1 MQINVGHL
9 NENGVFDGNYST
21 FALAGR
27 VRAMVRTLSLALRS
41 DRPTRACH
49 GQGRGRQAVGV
60 SRHLMMLT
68 GYRAPL
74 QGTGDSALDTLWKKK
89 AEQVGQQQ

>member
-27 VRAMVRTLSLALRS
+27 VRAMVRTVLGAAAAQLLKAKYDALVESTVMLLASADICLL
-41 DRPTRACH
+41 ANVVMQIC
-49 GQGRGRQAVGV
+49 
-60 SRHLMMLT
+60 
-68 GYRAPL
+68 RAPATPRWTHCGRRR
-74 QGTGDSALDTLWKKK
+74 QSK
-89 AEQVGQQQ
+89 